1 MAINGKTKAT
11 VDALLTSD
19 TTTETQFKT
28 GLLDITSEIDG
39 ITSTVNTAISN
50 LQTNLANSLSTGSIV
65 LGSWSIY
72 DSGGYLYF
80 MYNGNNVLRIDS
92 SGNIV
97 AEGNVTAYQG
107 V

>member
-1 MAINGKTKAT
+1 MAINGKTKAV
-11 VDALLTSD
+11 VDTLLTSD

-80 MYNGNNVLRIDS
+80 MYNGNNVFRIDS

>member
-39 ITSTVNTAISN
+39 ITATVNTAITN
-50 LQTNLANSLSTGSIV
+50 LQTNLASALSTDAVI
-65 LGSWSIY
+65 LGSWSIF

-80 MYNGNNVLRIDS
+80 QYNGNNVFRIDS

-97 AEGNVTAYQG
+97 AEGNVTAFQG

>member
-1 MAINGKTKAT
+1 MAINGKTKAV
-11 VDALLTSD
+11 VDTLLTSD

-39 ITSTVNTAISN
+39 ITNTVNTAISN
-50 LQTNLANSLSTGSIV
+50 LQTGLASSLSTGEVV
-65 LGSWSIY
+65 LGSWTIY

-80 MYNGNNVLRIDS
+80 KYGTNNVFRIDS

-97 AEGNVTAYQG
+97 AEGNVTAFQG

>member
-80 MYNGNNVLRIDS
+80 MYNGNNVFRIDS